1 MDEGICRWIEEM
13 VVTEGFV
20 EFEGI
25 GREAEQLV
33 DKGEWVH
40 GRGVG

>member
-1 MDEGICRWIEEM
+1 MDEGIGRWIEEM

-20 EFEGI
+20 EFEGVS
-25 GREAEQLV
+25 REVEQQV

-40 GRGVG
+40 GRQVG